1 MPVLCWEARVA
12 RRVAYLLFGFVFYVI
27 LVWTFQ
33 VEELVAAGAGALLT
47 ALIFGKH
54 LPIEPVRLLSPR
66 RWFWLLVYLPVF
78 GYQCL
83 KSNIDVA
90 LRVLSPGLQ
99 IRPGIVKIRTR
110 LKTDVARVFLAN
122 SITLT
127 PGTMTVEIRDDV
139 LYIHWIEVGTEDPV
153 AAARRIIGPFEFFL
167 SRIFD

>member
-1 MPVLCWEARVA
+1 MA
-12 RRVAYLLFGFVFYVI
+12 RRAAYFLLGLVFYIV
-27 LVWTFQ
+27 LVWSFQ
-33 VEELVAAGAGALLT
+33 VEELIAALAAALLT
-47 ALIFGKH
+47 ALLFGKY

-66 RWFWLLVYLPVF
+66 RWFWLLAYLPVF
-78 GYQCL
+78 AYQCF

-99 IRPGIVKIRTR
+99 IKPGIVKIRTT

-139 LYIHWIEVGTEDPV
+139 LYIHWIEVGEEDPV
-153 AAARRIIGPFEFFL
+153 AAAKRIIGPFEYFL